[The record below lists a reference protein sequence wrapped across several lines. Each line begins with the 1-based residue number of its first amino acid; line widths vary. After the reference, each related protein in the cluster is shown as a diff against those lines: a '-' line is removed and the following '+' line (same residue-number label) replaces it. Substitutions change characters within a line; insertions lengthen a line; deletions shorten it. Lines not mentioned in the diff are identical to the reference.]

1 MDLNLKYLTPRQKE
15 KFLLDLAVKEE
26 PNTLIEGGFNLLT
39 WACWESLQRVIRIL
53 LTDHK
58 ADPNI
63 RNTDGT
69 TALTWAP
76 CAETTKLL
84 LQYGAS
90 VPFEEPNDREYSLHY
105 SARAGRRDQLQLLLM
120 EGDGFN
126 YLESFNE
133 FGETPLSIAA
143 NRGHLDV
150 VEYLLRI
157 GANPN
162 AFDENKST
170 DLDIHC

>member
-1 MDLNLKYLTPRQKE
+1 
-15 KFLLDLAVKEE
+15 
-26 PNTLIEGGFNLLT
+26 
-39 WACWESLQRVIRIL
+39 
-53 LTDHK
+53 
-58 ADPNI
+58 
-63 RNTDGT
+63 
-69 TALTWAP
+69 
-76 CAETTKLL
+76 
-84 LQYGAS
+84 
-90 VPFEEPNDREYSLHY
+90 
-105 SARAGRRDQLQLLLM
+105 M

-162 AFDENKST
+162 AFDENVVCNTVLQNAIAGGNESIAILLLKKGSRVET
-170 DLDIHC
+170 HGLNPTPWDMASYQRLSDELLSLLEDCVVNPDIGESVTS